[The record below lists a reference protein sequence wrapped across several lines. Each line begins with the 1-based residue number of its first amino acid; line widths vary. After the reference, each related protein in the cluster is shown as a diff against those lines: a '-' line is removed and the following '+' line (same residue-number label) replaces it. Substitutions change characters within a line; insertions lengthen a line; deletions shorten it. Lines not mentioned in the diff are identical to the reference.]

1 MSPEAIQQMERRLD
15 FDLGAVQIAEAL
27 RPFGAG
33 VSELQVSQIQQYVRL
48 LVKWNKTIC
57 LTTVV
62 NPVEI
67 VARHFGEA
75 LFAKRLFPVENGRL
89 ADVGSGAGFP
99 GLALK
104 IFCPNLH
111 VTLIESNKK
120 KAAFLAEVI
129 RTLDL
134 KDVSADSKRFEEIP
148 VPDLRFDFVTARAL
162 GGFPNLLRWARRVLS
177 PEGQLVLWVGGEDRA
192 GLTNIKGW
200 YWNPPQLIPE
210 SQRRF
215 IMAGRYVGDL
225 EEKKR

>member
-1 MSPEAIQQMERRLD
+1 MDKGIHS
-15 FDLGAVQIAEAL
+15 DLRAVQIVEAL

-33 VSELQVSQIQQYVRL
+33 VSEVQVSQILQYVRL
-48 LVKWNKTIC
+48 LVKWNETIS

-62 NPVEI
+62 DPVEI
-67 VARHFGEA
+67 VARHFGES
-75 LFAKRLFPVENGRL
+75 LFAKKLLPVENGRL

-104 IFCPNLH
+104 IFCPDLH

-120 KAAFLAEVI
+120 KAAFLAEII

-134 KDVSADSKRFEEIP
+134 KGVSADSRRFEEIP
-148 VPDLRFDFVTARAL
+148 VPEPRFDFVTARAL

-177 PEGQLVLWVGGEDRA
+177 PEGQLVLWVGGEDTT
-192 GLTNIKGW
+192 GLTNIEGW
-200 YWNPPQLIPE
+200 YWNPPELIPE

-225 EEKKR
+225 EEKRRISL